1 LLSSVPNGV
10 PRTRL
15 QDCVNRLRPFCRGVG
30 YQVDDAAELPE
41 LDLAN
46 SFNPIVVL
54 PVTACLSAP
63 SKLRAMFGALQT
75 RHAKV
80 LVSGIAS
87 DDEATALFSLGA
99 DMVAMKRPEV

>member
-1 LLSSVPNGV
+1 
-10 PRTRL
+10 
-15 QDCVNRLRPFCRGVG
+15 
-30 YQVDDAAELPE
+30 
-41 LDLAN
+41 
-46 SFNPIVVL
+46 VL